1 MPRLAIVG
9 ASGLVGRNLLEQL
22 EIRDFKIDE
31 IFLLGKKSVG
41 SSINFFNKDYI
52 IEDIDNF
59 DFNKPDYAILSA
71 GSDVARDYANKFIEA
86 GCKVIDMSSFFRY
99 EDDVPLIIPEIN
111 GNIITEKTTLVANP
125 NCSTAQLLMILD
137 HIHKEFVI
145 ESVMVTTFQAVSGA
159 GEQGIKELEDQSQS
173 MLSLIHI

>member
-1 MPRLAIVG
+1 MSKLAIVG

-22 EIRDFKIDE
+22 QKREFKIDE
-31 IFLLGKKSVG
+31 IFLLGKKSAG
-41 SSINFFNKDYI
+41 SSINFLDKDCI

-86 GCKVIDMSSFFRY
+86 DCKVLDMSSYFRY

-111 GNIITEKTTLVANP
+111 GNIISKKTNLVANP

-137 HIHKEFVI
+137 HIHKEFSI
-145 ESVMVTTFQAVSGA
+145 ESVMITTFQAVSGA
-159 GEQGIKELEDQSQS
+159 GEQGIKDFRLDFGNSYKN
-173 MLSLIHI
+173 IG

>member
-1 MPRLAIVG
+1 MSRLAIVG

-41 SSINFFNKDYI
+41 SSINFLNKNKFF
-52 IEDIDNF
+52 EDIDNF
-59 DFNKPDYAILSA
+59 NFNKPDYAILSA

-86 GCKVIDMSSFFRY
+86 DCKVLDMSSYFRY

-111 GNIITEKTTLVANP
+111 GNIISKKTNLVANR
-125 NCSTAQLLMILD
+125 TAQQLN
-137 HIHKEFVI
+137 
-145 ESVMVTTFQAVSGA
+145 S
-159 GEQGIKELEDQSQS
+159 
-173 MLSLIHI
+173 